1 MHVYACSGTG
11 PARCDGNSSTVTES
25 SLALSR
31 GGGGGRR
38 WGEIVS
44 FLEGRFIRLN
54 RGNLKDRGVNLEIRG
69 CHALERIEN

>member
-1 MHVYACSGTG
+1 M
-11 PARCDGNSSTVTES
+11 TES

-31 GGGGGRR
+31 GGGGGG
-38 WGEIVS
+38 GEIVS